1 MKRKL
6 LGILLV
12 LCVFITGCA
21 KNETK
26 DKINSNEVN
35 KSENKE
41 TIYASFYPIYNLTK
55 QIAGDKY
62 NVESFTNLNTE
73 VHDFEPSAKE
83 MAKLSGAKLLILNGA
98 GLESWADSVRNSV
111 DVEILDSSKG
121 VDLIKSEEDDHH
133 HEDKHD
139 NHEDEDKH
147 DHHEEGDH
155 HEHGLYDPHIWLSP
169 KNVIIQANNIA
180 NKLGEIDSTNKEYYQ
195 ENFEKIKKELEEID
209 SKYSDLLKN
218 KKNRKILVDHEAF
231 SYLARDYNL
240 EQIAL
245 TSITSTNETDANTMK
260 KAIDYIKD
268 NNISVVFYEK
278 GGSDKNVKT
287 LADELSIDIKP
298 INTIEYANDE
308 DLKEN
313 KTLQELLK
321 ENLELIESSLE

>member
-147 DHHEEGDH
+147 DHHEGDH